1 MPGNLA
7 AAQAVIFTA
16 LLFAASVCDLR
27 KREIPDLLNGAIALT
42 ALLSFSP
49 WNLLGVLTGLPFLLA
64 AITCGGMGG
73 GDVKLMAAS
82 GLVLGLPGGIAATVL
97 GLTAILPVCG
107 TLTLIHRLH
116 GQREKIPFPLGPF
129 LAAGCLAAYFMKIG
143 GLIL

>member
-1 MPGNLA
+1 MPGKLA
-7 AAQAVIFTA
+7 VIQTVIFTV
-16 LLFAASVCDLR
+16 LLFAASACDLR
-27 KREIPDLLNGAIALT
+27 KREVPDLVNGAIALT

-49 WNLLGVLTGLPFLLA
+49 WNLLGVLTGLPFLLPPSPA
-64 AITCGGMGG
+64 AAWGG

-116 GQREKIPFPLGPF
+116 G
-129 LAAGCLAAYFMKIG
+129 G
-143 GLIL
+143 GRKFRSPWGRFSRRLSRRLFYEN

>member
-42 ALLSFSP
+42 ALLSVSP
-49 WNLLGVLTGLPFLLA
+49 WNLLGILTGLPFLIA

-97 GLTAILPVCG
+97 GLAAILPVCG

-116 GQREKIPFPLGPF
+116 GHREKIPFPLGPF

>member
-7 AAQAVIFTA
+7 VAQAVIFTA

-42 ALLSFSP
+42 ALLSVSP
-49 WNLLGVLTGLPFLLA
+49 WNLLGVFTGLPFLLA

-116 GQREKIPFPLGPF
+116 GHREKIPFPLGPF

>member
-27 KREIPDLLNGAIALT
+27 KQEIPDLLNGAIALT
-42 ALLSFSP
+42 ALLSVSP
-49 WNLLGVLTGLPFLLA
+49 WNLLGVL
-64 AITCGGMGG
+64 TCGGMGG

-116 GQREKIPFPLGPF
+116 GRREKIPFPLGPF

>member
-7 AAQAVIFTA
+7 AAQAVIFTV
-16 LLFAASVCDLR
+16 LLFAASACDLK
-27 KREIPDLLNGAIALT
+27 KREIPDQLNGAIALT

-49 WNLLGVLTGLPFLLA
+49 CNLLGLLTGLPFLIA
-64 AITCGGMGG
+64 AVACGGMGG
-73 GDVKLMAAS
+73 GDIKLMAAS

-116 GQREKIPFPLGPF
+116 GRREKIPFPLGPF